1 MSPAPNDPSLDR
13 VVDPSSP
20 LYCARCDASVP
31 VIRVW
36 SGWKW
41 CWRVWLTGFLMMIAM
56 TPLLAYDFCVIIPGM
71 MVYIAAG
78 GPLYHLARTRPVCRR
93 CSLEL
98 DEGRTTGTPLPGRTA
113 RAKGA

>member
-1 MSPAPNDPSLDR
+1 MDGSA
-13 VVDPSSP
+13 
-20 LYCARCDASVP
+20 LYCPRCDASVG

-41 CWRVWLTGFLMMIAM
+41 CWRVWLAGLVVLLAL
-56 TPLLAYDFCVIIPGM
+56 TPLLAYDFCVLIPGM

-78 GPLYHLARTRPVCRR
+78 GPLRHLARTAPVCRR

-98 DEGRTTGTPLPGRTA
+98 VEGQTSGTPMPRKKSPA
-113 RAKGA
+113 S